1 MLYHL
6 RKLRQQPA
14 REMPDYIRE
23 RIESFVRFRLRP
35 ILRATFARQ
44 TTPRAGIQRTKDFN
58 EMLLMA
64 NTTYRAKP
72 YIGRTLLCMADD
84 CHDGSVQE
92 QIGLWQ
98 TILRGE
104 LDVLVLEGDHA
115 SLFNPENAGP
125 LIERL
130 RLLLSEDSNSLKRQA
145 LAVR

>member
-23 RIESFVRFRLRP
+23 RIDSFVRFRLRP

-44 TTPRAGIQRTKDFN
+44 TTPLGGIQRSKDFS
-58 EMLLMA
+58 ETLLMA
-64 NTTYRAKP
+64 NTTYRARP
-72 YIGRTLLCMADD
+72 YVGRALLCMADD

-130 RLLLSEDSNSLKRQA
+130 RHLLSEDSKSLERETLA
-145 LAVR
+145 LT